1 MLNTGKTL
9 RMIAAAVIIVL
20 IGYFYSLEI
29 EKNWASIRNFK
40 LVVNIYYLLSA
51 LSFYLLSYLLE
62 TYIWQV
68 CINKY
73 LGRHELN
80 FSESFAVVNSSGL
93 LKYLPGRV
101 WTYTAQLV
109 WLKKYGISKSIIL
122 YVNLICI
129 LGSLIVSLYLGLIYL
144 ALYTDLLGITMIILS
159 SAVLV
164 ACNIAYITWN
174 SLLMN
179 KLIALAG
186 RLFKKDIQ
194 PLVNAKSLVLYIQF
208 IYICSWS
215 LMGVGGYSL
224 AKGIG
229 LDIPSGSMFAVLAS
243 MSLSWL
249 IGYFA
254 IIFPGGLGVREGVM
268 LLMLTGIVHVR
279 TALIFPVLSRFMY
292 LISEALL
299 GVTALTLGIKYNVF
313 SSRKTTID

>member
-1 MLNTGKTL
+1 
-9 RMIAAAVIIVL
+9 MIAAVVIIAL
-20 IGYFYSLEI
+20 IGFFYSLEI
-29 EKNWASIRNFK
+29 EKNWASIQNFK
-40 LVVNIYYLLSA
+40 LVVNIYYLLGA

-80 FSESFAVVNSSGL
+80 FLKSFAVVNSSGL

-129 LGSLIVSLYLGLIYL
+129 LGSLIVSLYLGLVYL
-144 ALYTDLLGITMIILS
+144 ALYSDLMGIMTIILL

-164 ACNIAYITWN
+164 LCNIAYIIWN
-174 SLLMN
+174 SALVN
-179 KLIALAG
+179 KLVTAAG
-186 RLFKKDIQ
+186 KLFNKEIQ
-194 PLVNAKSLVLYIQF
+194 PLLNAQALIFYIQF

-215 LMGVGGYSL
+215 LMGFGGYFL

-229 LDIPSGSMFAVLAS
+229 LDIPFGSMFAVLAS

-254 IIFPGGLGVREGVM
+254 FISPGGLGVREGVM
-268 LLMLTGIVHVR
+268 LLMLSGIVDVR
-279 TALIFPVLSRFMY
+279 TALIFPILSRLMY

-299 GVTALTLGIKYNVF
+299 GLTAFSFGVKYAVF
-313 SSRKTTID
+313 ASKKTTKVE